1 MEEKTA
7 KQKALELAVIL
18 EDGKGED
25 VTVLEVSKLTSCAE
39 YFIIATIHSSAHW
52 QGLAKAVKD
61 YVRDNELE
69 IHLAQRRDS
78 DNENDRM
85 QLCREESLPLRPH
98 HKEQCEN
105 RQILPSARHPALLY
119 NTRPHPPLL
128 PQGSRRGETILCR

>member
-69 IHLAQRRDS
+69 IHLAH
-78 DNENDRM
+78 NKK
-85 QLCREESLPLRPH
+85 ESGDDWNVLDLGSIVIH
-98 HKEQCEN
+98 LMSKD
-105 RQILPSARHPALLY
+105 ARNFYELEKLWHAAAVVKA
-119 NTRPHPPLL
+119 
-128 PQGSRRGETILCR
+128 